1 MRLDKYLADA
11 GIGSRSDVKDLIR
24 KGRITINGLPIK
36 NNDYK
41 LNTEQDMICFDS
53 FPVKYQKFAYYMLN
67 KPSGVV
73 SATNDNTCK
82 TVIDLLNAENRKNLF
97 PVGRLD
103 KDTTGLLLI
112 TDDGEF
118 SHKILSPKKHVP
130 KTYLALLDGKLNET
144 EKLRI
149 EQGIDIGDETITLP
163 AMLHYESP
171 DSNLIRITITEG
183 RYHQVKRMFY
193 AVGKNVVSLKRIQIG
208 ALKLDETL
216 NAGSYRQLTENE
228 ISLCFDRTLK

>member
-1 MRLDKYLADA
+1 M
-11 GIGSRSDVKDLIR
+11 KDLIR
-24 KGRITINGLPIK
+24 KGRITVNGLPIK

-53 FPVKYQKFAYYMLN
+53 FPVKYQKFVYYMLN

-118 SHKILSPKKHVP
+118 SHKILSPKINVS
-130 KTYLALLDGKLNET
+130 
-144 EKLRI
+144 RI
-149 EQGIDIGDETITLP
+149 AGI
-163 AMLHYESP
+163 
-171 DSNLIRITITEG
+171 
-183 RYHQVKRMFY
+183 V
-193 AVGKNVVSLKRIQIG
+193 
-208 ALKLDETL
+208 
-216 NAGSYRQLTENE
+216 
-228 ISLCFDRTLK
+228 